1 MYLVLIPGTKRVQL
15 SSTAPNRELKVTD
28 GVKTRIKTALAS
40 GKRIAQEGEKFKVIP
55 STPDKLCA
63 TGCIIKARMLRGQ
76 AVRTNSL
83 TRNKSINTA
92 YQTYIAALDTLINN
106 LEKQPTT
113 EWVFPTPPWENI
125 SG

>member
-15 SSTAPNRELKVTD
+15 SSTAPNGELRVTD
-28 GVKTRIKTALAS
+28 EVKARIKTALAS
-40 GKRIAQEGEKFKVIP
+40 GKRIIQEGKKYKIIP
-55 STPDKLCA
+55 PSPSKLCS

-83 TRNKSINTA
+83 TRDKTINQE

-113 EWVFPTPPWENI
+113 EWVFPAPPWEST